1 MVTYKIEPAAERFS
15 SQWVVIAMFGNSLSW
30 EVGRYRERERAAE
43 RIRRIEAIA
52 EADSLTH

>member
-15 SQWVVIAMFGNSLSW
+15 GQWVVIAMFGNSLSW